1 MQRSLLVRYHVD
13 DPVDFFQSSGF
24 WKVPNDPT
32 VSEAVQA
39 PQPPY
44 YLQVKTAG
52 PGDLGIPADQCADRF
67 PAGVHERL
75 RLRVV
80 RPGRTT
86 ASSPCSDYPPPRRRR
101 VRRRCRQL
109 FRTTQEVSEPGH
121 AVAPSRAAP
130 G

>member
-44 YLQVKTAG
+44 YLQVKL
-52 PGDLGIPADQCADRF
+52 PGQETSELRTDQRADRIPA
-67 PAGVHERL
+67 
-75 RLRVV
+75 
-80 RPGRTT
+80 
-86 ASSPCSDYPPPRRRR
+86 
-101 VRRRCRQL
+101 
-109 FRTTQEVSEPGH
+109 
-121 AVAPSRAAP
+121 
-130 G
+130 